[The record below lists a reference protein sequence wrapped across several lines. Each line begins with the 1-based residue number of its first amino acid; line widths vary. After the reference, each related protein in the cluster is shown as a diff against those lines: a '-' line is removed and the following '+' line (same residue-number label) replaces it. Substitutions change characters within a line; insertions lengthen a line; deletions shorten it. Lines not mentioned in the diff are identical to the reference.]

1 MSYDTEH
8 VRNAGDSPARITGLP
23 TFTALLTN
31 PDLADLY
38 TQIRQEA
45 GVTAP
50 ELIEEANVSKKTVY
64 DYLHRLE
71 QAGLVVEIDT
81 DGTGATSRY
90 EAAAF
95 ELTLTIRGIEVSV
108 TPELVAVI
116 ARAKEYPVIT
126 RVCDD
131 DGVVAFALAHD
142 LIKAHS
148 KGELTIRQIAELAD
162 LSTGTVYDLVEG
174 VYAIHDLGDDA
185 EEPPTYSPNDVAND
199 ELSLESTEQ

>member
-8 VRNAGDSPARITGLP
+8 VRNAGDGPARITGLT

-38 TQIRQEA
+38 TQIRHST

-50 ELIEEANVSKKTVY
+50 ELIEEATVSKKTVY

-71 QAGLVVEIDT
+71 RAGLVVET
-81 DGTGATSRY
+81 EADGTGTTSRY

-95 ELTLTIRGIEVSV
+95 ELTLTIRGIEVSI

-116 ARAKEYPVIT
+116 ARADEYPVIT

-131 DGVVAFALAHD
+131 DGVVAFALAYD

-148 KGELTIRQIAELAD
+148 EGEITIRQIAELAD
-162 LSTGTVYDLVEG
+162 LSTGTVYDLVEA
-174 VYAIHDLGDDA
+174 VYAIHDLGNDA
-185 EEPPTYSPNDVAND
+185 EQPTTYTPTDVASD
-199 ELSLESTEQ
+199 ELRSEPTDQ

>member
-8 VRNAGDSPARITGLP
+8 VRNAGDGPARIAGLP

-38 TQIRQEA
+38 TRIRRSE

-50 ELIEEANVSKKTVY
+50 ELIDHVTVSKKTVY

-71 QAGLVVEIDT
+71 RAGLVVET
-81 DGTGATSRY
+81 DAESSGTTSTY

-95 ELTLTIRGIEVSV
+95 ELTLTIRGVEVSI

-116 ARAKEYPVIT
+116 ARSEAYPVIT
-126 RVCDD
+126 RVCDEH
-131 DGVVAFALAHD
+131 GFVVFALAHD

-148 KGELTIRQIAELAD
+148 EGDITIRQITELAD
-162 LSTGTVYDLVEG
+162 LSTGTVYDLVEA
-174 VYAIHDLGDDA
+174 VYAIHELGDDA
-185 EEPPTYSPNDVAND
+185 EEPTTYTPDDVASD
-199 ELSLESTEQ
+199 ELRSELTDG